1 MRTLL
6 WFLIPLLGLASCDLI
21 NPEEEV
27 PAYLYI
33 DEFTLGPNPNINH
46 GSLSSRITNAYVFV
60 GGDVLGLV
68 SLPALLPVTLTG
80 EQEVIIDPMIR
91 DNGVAATVNLYPFY
105 QRFSVTID
113 LQPTQIDTIHPATRY
128 RDDAKFAF
136 IEDFE
141 FTGNI
146 FDDDRDGNDATFVD
160 TTTVEVFEGNGSGR
174 IHLTK
179 DDPFIEVATDLDQL
193 FDLNDA
199 GRAYLEVN
207 YKTDIDVIFGYI
219 GHNIS
224 GSPIPEFVFG
234 VNPKDS
240 WNKIYFNLTDIILTT
255 NFDKGYQ
262 IVITAGLPIAGGE
275 IAVEEGDIYLDN
287 IKLVYF

>member
-91 DNGVAATVNLYPFY
+91 DNGVAATVNLDHVARHYHYSHDSINP
-105 QRFSVTID
+105 
-113 LQPTQIDTIHPATRY
+113 H
-128 RDDAKFAF
+128 
-136 IEDFE
+136 
-141 FTGNI
+141 
-146 FDDDRDGNDATFVD
+146 
-160 TTTVEVFEGNGSGR
+160 R
-174 IHLTK
+174 IVPIGPVL
-179 DDPFIEVATDLDQL
+179 DLD
-193 FDLNDA
+193 A
-199 GRAYLEVN
+199 PHGRGQAR
-207 YKTDIDVIFGYI
+207 
-219 GHNIS
+219 
-224 GSPIPEFVFG
+224 P
-234 VNPKDS
+234 
-240 WNKIYFNLTDIILTT
+240 
-255 NFDKGYQ
+255 
-262 IVITAGLPIAGGE
+262 
-275 IAVEEGDIYLDN
+275 
-287 IKLVYF
+287 